1 MIRRTIPKP
10 DILDLKKQKKSSFQT
25 TIRKLDLSNMFDNLN
40 TGIQMV
46 TVFGHLTII
55 SLVGLMRVSEYWTS
69 LVLEWYIKSW
79 SKKQT
84 VWYSDAFLF
93 NLHLRL
99 TT

>member
-1 MIRRTIPKP
+1 MSDHVIRRTIPKP

-46 TVFGHLTII
+46 TVFGHHTII

-69 LVLEWYIKSW
+69 LVLEWYII
-79 SKKQT
+79 
-84 VWYSDAFLF
+84 
-93 NLHLRL
+93 
-99 TT
+99 